1 MPDFFRTKT
10 CKIFF
15 HFLSCLPGHGVD
27 IPEINNMKIKDPLSP
42 DSPIAIIGMAC
53 WYPGARDPLTLWEN
67 ILARRRQF
75 RYLPK
80 QRLPL
85 KDYYDPDPNQEDTT
99 YSPWAAI
106 IDGFDFDWSG
116 KRIPYST
123 FKVTDITHWL
133 ALEVALKAISDSS
146 YLPEDISG
154 TKTGV
159 IIGNCSTGE
168 QTRAYT
174 LRLRWPY
181 IKKAFLAA
189 AQDTEI
195 SQSLMEQIEHNLKW
209 HYKSAFP
216 SANED
221 SLAGGIS
228 NVIAGRICNFLNLR
242 GGGYTVDGAC
252 SSSLLAITTAAD
264 KLIKGDIDLALAG
277 GVDISLDP
285 FELIGFAKT
294 GALTMDEMRVYDR
307 RGNGFIPGE
316 GCGFVVLKRLEDAQR
331 DKNYIYALIHGW
343 GVSSDG
349 GGTGITAPKTYGQSL
364 AIMKAYKQAPYD
376 IQDLAFIEGHG
387 TGTTVGDRV
396 ELEGIADAMSQ
407 KPGKDERICGISSLK
422 SIIGHTKAA
431 TGVGGLI
438 KAVMAVNQ
446 RVIPPTAACEEPH
459 PVFDT
464 KARQLYPI
472 LLGEVRAP
480 SDTLRAGVS
489 SMGFG
494 GINCHVT
501 LASANPPSPKLSP
514 SISEHSLFVSSQA
527 TEIFVFGASS
537 IRNLEKIINDHL
549 NIAEQVSIAELTDLS
564 AQLGQDI
571 NKGSKVRGALLA
583 GNPEQLGKRLKQLLK
598 AIQKNGSSQGEA
610 FHNEDLTIWF
620 GNRIRQKKVGLLF
633 PGQGSQQINMARVL
647 VERFKWAQDLVKKAD
662 QIFQEYEDN
671 SSLGSLIYRPSDRV
685 KDSKEL
691 DGWSHILSKT
701 QNAQPSIC
709 LASLI
714 WYQFLSDLG
723 ISPVAVGGHSLG
735 ELTAFHVAGAF
746 DRESL
751 LRLAVIRGRA
761 MSADCEASAGA
772 MLSLRCTRDKA
783 EMLLKQIPEYMALA
797 NINTPRQ
804 IVLSGEQIAIK
815 KAIKLAT
822 QQGIPAYR
830 LKTSNA
836 FHSKLAGKAA
846 DVLAAEEF
854 IPKKLGDP
862 EIKLF
867 SSMNGKKIRAGLL
880 LKEHFSRQVTCQV
893 DFYSMIKE
901 MALTCDLFLETG
913 PGRVLSGLVSEIT
926 GDKGPVCMPVESE
939 PFNNQDLNR
948 ALAALFING
957 IDINW
962 ERLYANRLIRPF
974 IPPNKQVFIESPC
987 ERPFDSPVPD
997 IGTSSTALLLTRHLE
1012 NNIKLSPKELAG
1024 YLEKRGD
1031 FLTQVIQ
1038 ADLNSFENIK
1048 GLETKDTPSSEQTE
1062 EHDKIIKQGEPVTRE
1077 IMEKLIISLIINFT
1091 GFSRD
1096 SLDMELRLLDDL
1108 RIDSIKAGDLIFQA
1122 LKELGLEDASITIQE
1137 FANLRLEE
1145 IIDRLMDLASG
1156 AAPLD
1161 ILSTILTEASKITG
1175 YPIDSINADAKV
1187 EQDLG
1192 IGKPL
1197 LKKMLQNI
1205 AYTLKTNENLD
1216 LEPLLNRSLR
1226 QISSIFERILENEGP
1241 DRTNKDVL
1249 EFAPWVREFAIK
1261 LEEEKR
1267 IPRSDK
1273 WGNRQE
1279 DIWQMAKAVILTEE
1293 ENDPIAE
1300 ALYDHLYKLG
1310 AQINKISYEK
1320 AQKEEIIKKGFYSQ
1334 IYALLPRRINSLKA
1348 IINFLNIAA
1357 CPPPAAK
1364 SSRRRTSV
1372 SFMMFNG
1379 GLLGTGADNQ
1389 ESIFGVTA
1397 FAKSLH
1403 LERSDLRVRLLDF
1416 SLALEPQQIAK
1427 ETIQEIIQPHAFSEV
1442 GFDSLLNRR
1451 ITRPCLLRPVD
1462 YKKRDLKWS
1471 EKDIIL
1477 VTGGGKG
1484 ITAICA
1490 LKLAQITRACMVLAG
1505 SSPHPEDNPLDPGAL
1520 EISSILK
1527 QYQDHG
1533 LPVHY
1538 LSCDIADQGAVASL
1552 IKHIRQNIGP
1562 ISGVIHGAGLNIP
1575 RPINQVSPEDV
1586 FKEIAPKVMGALN
1599 LAMSLKDAPPKLFVG
1614 LSSIIGIIGMP
1625 GNGWYGFSN
1634 EALDLILKKFEKD
1647 NPATRALSVA
1657 YTIWQEDGMGV
1668 RLKSIDK
1675 LKKMGIEA
1683 ISTQEGINR
1692 FIRLFLNDPGARQII
1707 VSSRIES
1714 LDTWNPKS
1722 LPGPPNSRYLEK
1734 AIKITPGVE
1743 SIFQAHLSLSTDP
1756 YLKDHLFNGSYLLP
1770 TVFGLEAMAQ
1780 AAAHVSGKP
1789 AFHRVRIED
1798 IRLERPV
1805 TIDPDNGADIIIK
1818 AEVMEQEQ
1826 KNQPQKIKTK
1836 LQKIRG
1842 KTIDNYFS
1850 AIFIIDLPMETKL
1863 HELNIP
1869 HQPLK
1874 INPDMDLYR
1883 PNLLFQGPLFQQIR
1897 KIWEITSTG
1906 TNACA
1911 IFESNVLGPKEFA
1924 QKAFGDPDHQGFLL
1938 GDPFCRD
1945 TLLQSA
1951 QLLVPEG
1958 AWLPIAIDSVNI
1970 YQISGSESSSL
1981 TIEIKQDLRRSS
1993 KEEIRNHVVAVDQD
2007 RNLREELKGYSL
2019 RFIKAL
2025 PKNPSIQELILP
2037 NQRDSKILDDN
2048 ICNICEVMKLETP
2061 QIHLEYIP
2069 GIHELARDKRHK
2081 KALPGLQK
2089 AISMAIQGP
2098 LPKFVEV
2105 KWLDNG
2111 KPVVKGL
2118 KGARIQVSLSHDER
2132 ILICVAGEKSQG
2144 CDIAPITRRT
2154 SEGWKFILGEKQ
2166 DDLIKELLNNFD
2178 SINQAGTRIWATLE
2192 ALRKATGDAPHRL
2205 EIIKKKNEAILFR
2218 ALTSSETLLILTFIP
2233 KLTWGP
2239 ERILAVI
2246 VHDMEDDFRKT

>member
-1 MPDFFRTKT
+1 MKT
-10 CKIFF
+10 
-15 HFLSCLPGHGVD
+15 D
-27 IPEINNMKIKDPLSP
+27 APLSP
-42 DSPIAIIGMAC
+42 ASPIAIIGMAC
-53 WYPGARDPLTLWEN
+53 WYPGARDPLMLWEN

-75 RYLPK
+75 RHIPK
-80 QRLPL
+80 QRLNL
-85 KDYYDPDPNQEDTT
+85 KDYFDPDPNQEDKT

-133 ALEVALKAISDSS
+133 ALEVALKAISDAC

-168 QTRAYT
+168 QTRAYA

-189 AQDTEI
+189 AQDTDI

-216 SANED
+216 PTNED
-221 SLAGGIS
+221 SLAGSIS

-252 SSSLLAITTAAD
+252 SSSLIAITTAANG
-264 KLIKGDIDLALAG
+264 LTRGDIDLALAG

-316 GCGFVVLKRLEDAQR
+316 GCGFVVLKRLKDAQR
-331 DKNYIYALIHGW
+331 DKNYIYAVIHGW

-364 AIMKAYKQAPYD
+364 AIIKAYKQAPYD

-407 KPGKDERICGISSLK
+407 KPGKGERICGVSSLK

-464 KARQLYPI
+464 KAKQLYPI

-480 SDTLRAGVS
+480 TDILRAGVS

-494 GINCHVT
+494 GINCHLT
-501 LASANPPSPKLSP
+501 LASASPPSPRLSP
-514 SISEHSLFVSSQA
+514 SISEHSLFVSNQA

-537 IRNLEKIINDHL
+537 INNLEKIINDHL
-549 NIAEQVSIAELTDLS
+549 KIAEQVSIAELTDL
-564 AQLGQDI
+564 AAKLGQDI
-571 NKGSKVRGALLA
+571 DKGTKVRGALLA
-583 GNPEQLGKRLKQLLK
+583 GNPEQLRKRLKQLLK
-598 AIQKNGSSQGEA
+598 IIRKDGSSQEEV
-610 FHNEDLTIWF
+610 FHNEDHTLWF
-620 GNRIRQKKVGLLF
+620 GNRIRQKKVGMLF

-647 VERFKWAQDLVKKAD
+647 VERFKWAQDLVKNTD
-662 QIFQEYEDN
+662 QIFQEYGN
-671 SSLGSLIYRPSDRV
+671 NSLGSLIYRPSDRV
-685 KDSKEL
+685 KDPKEL
-691 DGWSHILSKT
+691 DGWSHTLSKT
-701 QNAQPSIC
+701 QNAQPAIC

-714 WYQFLSDLG
+714 WYQFLSGLG

-751 LRLAVIRGRA
+751 LRLAVIRGKA

-772 MLSLRCTRDKA
+772 MLCLRCTRDKA
-783 EMLLKQIPEYMALA
+783 DMLLKQIPGYLVLA

-815 KAIKLAT
+815 KAIKLAM
-822 QQGIPAYR
+822 QQGIPAYK

-854 IPKKLGDP
+854 VPKELGDP
-862 EIKLF
+862 KIKLF
-867 SSMNGKKIRAGLL
+867 SSMDGREIRAGLL

-901 MALTCDLFLETG
+901 MAVTCDLFLEIGT
-913 PGRVLSGLVSEIT
+913 GRVLSGLVSEIT

-948 ALAALFING
+948 ALAVLFING

-974 IPPNKQVFIESPC
+974 IPLNKQIFIESPC
-987 ERPFDSPVPD
+987 ERPFDSPVPEME
-997 IGTSSTALLLTRHLE
+997 TSSAALLLIRHLE
-1012 NNIKLSPKELAG
+1012 DNIKLSPKGLAG

-1038 ADLNSFENIK
+1038 ADLNSLENIK
-1048 GLETKDTPSSEQTE
+1048 EVETNNPLSSNQTE
-1062 EHDKIIKQGEPVTRE
+1062 GHDKITKQGGAPITRE
-1077 IMEKLIISLIINFT
+1077 IIEELIISLIINFT

-1096 SLDMELRLLDDL
+1096 SLGMELHLLDDL

-1122 LKELGLEDASITIQE
+1122 LKDLGIEDVSIPIQE
-1137 FANLRLEE
+1137 FANLTLEE
-1145 IIDRLMDLASG
+1145 IIDRLMDLAKG
-1156 AAPLD
+1156 VTAPPD
-1161 ILSTILTEASKITG
+1161 VLSTILAEASKITG
-1175 YPIDSINADAKV
+1175 YPVDSINADAKV

-1192 IGKPL
+1192 IGRPL
-1197 LKKMLQNI
+1197 LKKLLQNI
-1205 AYTLKTNENLD
+1205 AYILKINENLD

-1226 QISSIFERILENEGP
+1226 QISSIFERILENDGP
-1241 DRTNKDVL
+1241 DRTNKDIL
-1249 EFAPWVREFAIK
+1249 KFAPWIREFAIE
-1261 LEEEKR
+1261 LEKEKR

-1279 DIWQMAKAVILTEE
+1279 DIWQMAKAVILTAEK
-1293 ENDPIAE
+1293 NDPIAE
-1300 ALYDHLYKLG
+1300 ALYNHLYKLG
-1310 AQINKISYEK
+1310 AQIKKISYRK
-1320 AQKEEIIKKGFYSQ
+1320 AQKEGIIQKGFYSQ
-1334 IYALLPRRINSLKA
+1334 IYAILPRRINSLKE
-1348 IINFLNIAA
+1348 IIDFLNIAA

-1372 SFMMFNG
+1372 SFMLFNG
-1379 GLLGTGADNQ
+1379 GLLGTGTDNQ

-1427 ETIQEIIQPHAFSEV
+1427 ETIQEIIQPRAFSEV

-1451 ITRPCLLRPVD
+1451 ITRPCLLKPVD

-1471 EKDIIL
+1471 DKDIIL

-1490 LKLAQITRACMVLAG
+1490 LKLAQITRACMVLVG
-1505 SSPHPEDNPLDPGAL
+1505 SSPHPENNHSLDPGAL

-1533 LPVHY
+1533 LPVYY
-1538 LSCDIADQGAVASL
+1538 LSCDITDQGAVSSL
-1552 IKHIRQNIGP
+1552 IKHIIQKIGP

-1575 RPINQVSPEDV
+1575 RPINQVSPKEA
-1586 FKEIAPKVMGALN
+1586 FQEIAPKVMGALN
-1599 LAMSLKDAPPKLFVG
+1599 LALSFKDAPPKLFVG

-1634 EALDLILKKFEKD
+1634 EALDLILKRFEKD
-1647 NPATRALSVA
+1647 NPTTRVISVA
-1657 YTIWQEDGMGV
+1657 YSIWQENGMGV

-1675 LKKMGIEA
+1675 LKNMGIEA

-1692 FIRLFLNDPGARQII
+1692 FIRLFLNDPGTRQVI

-1743 SIFQAHLSLSTDP
+1743 SIFHAHLALSTDP

-1805 TIDPDNGADIIIK
+1805 SIDPDNGADIIIK

-1850 AIFIIDLPMETKL
+1850 AIFIIDLPMEAKS
-1863 HELNIP
+1863 HELNLP
-1869 HQPLK
+1869 RQLLK
-1874 INPDMDLYR
+1874 INPGMDLYR

-1897 KIWEITSTG
+1897 KVWKITSTD

-1911 IFESNVLGPKEFA
+1911 IFESNVLGTKEFA
-1924 QKAFGDPDHQGFLL
+1924 QKAFGEPDHQGFLL

-1970 YQISGSESSSL
+1970 YQISGSESSFL

-1993 KEEIRNHVVAVDQD
+1993 KEEIKNHVVAVDQD
-2007 RNLREELKGYSL
+2007 GNLREKLKGYSL

-2025 PKNPSIQELILP
+2025 PENPTIQELVLP
-2037 NQRDSKILDDN
+2037 NQRDGKILDDT
-2048 ICNICEVMKLETP
+2048 ICNICEIMKLEIP
-2061 QIHLEYIP
+2061 QIHLEYIS
-2069 GIHELARDKRHK
+2069 GIHNLARDERHK
-2081 KALPGLQK
+2081 KVLQGLQK
-2089 AISMAIQGP
+2089 AISMAIQSP
-2098 LPKFVEV
+2098 LPKFTEI

-2118 KGARIQVSLSHDER
+2118 KGDKIQVSLSHDER

-2154 SEGWKFILGEKQ
+2154 SEAWKFLLGKKQ
-2166 DDLIKELLNNFD
+2166 DDLIKELLNDFD
-2178 SINQAGTRIWATLE
+2178 SIDQAGTRIWATLE
-2192 ALRKATGDAPHRL
+2192 ALRKATGDAPQRL
-2205 EIIKKKNEAILFR
+2205 EIIKKKNEGILFR
-2218 ALTSSETLLILTFIP
+2218 AFTSSETLLILTFIP
-2233 KLTWGP
+2233 KLTWGL

-2246 VHDMEDDFRKT
+2246 VHDLEDN